1 MKSRFLYLILII
13 YYFISGCSN
22 KSSDFIELS
31 GIIESTDINI
41 NSKVSGEI
49 KNIYF
54 NEGDKVNINDTLAL
68 IDQETYILQKKQS
81 EALLSLNEAQYN
93 LMINGYRIED
103 IKQAEENMKSLKTN
117 LDLAEYDKINMEKL
131 YNLGS
136 ISEKQWKDVLTRYLS
151 IKSQFSAAEE
161 NYLKLKRG
169 SRKEDILAAKAK
181 VDQAK
186 AQLELIDKQLRDTY
200 IISPI
205 SGIITNKVF
214 EKGEMVQFGSTLFTI
229 SQLDKVYL
237 MVYINESDLGKIKY
251 GQKADIFV
259 DSYPDKAFQGKIIYI
274 SSKAEFT
281 PKNIQT
287 KEDRIEQVFGIK
299 IEIDN
304 KDYVLKPGMPA
315 DAKIIL

>member
-1 MKSRFLYLILII
+1 MKFRLIYLIIFI
-13 YYFISGCSN
+13 NYFISGCSN
-22 KSSDFIELS
+22 KSANTIELS

-41 NSKVSGEI
+41 TSKVNGEI
-49 KNIYF
+49 KNIF
-54 NEGDKVNINDTLAL
+54 FDEGDKVNTNDTLAL

-93 LMINGYRIED
+93 LIINGYRIED
-103 IKQAEENMKSLKTN
+103 IKQAEENLKSLKSN
-117 LDLAEYDKINMEKL
+117 LDLAEYDKVNMEKL

-151 IKSQFSAAEE
+151 IKSQYSAAEE

-169 SRKEDILAAKAK
+169 SRKEEILSAKAK

-200 IISPI
+200 IISPAP
-205 SGIITNKVF
+205 GIITNKIF
-214 EKGEMVQFGSTLFTI
+214 EKGETVQFGSTLFTI
-229 SQLDKVYL
+229 TQLDKVYL
-237 MVYINESDLGKIKY
+237 MVYINESDLGKVKY
-251 GQKADIFV
+251 GQKAEVFV
-259 DSYPDKAFQGKIIYI
+259 DSYPDKAFEGRIIYI

-287 KEDRIEQVFGIK
+287 KEDRIKQVFGIK